1 MIVEEKS
8 IVARLGKAARSR
20 WMLVLAWMG
29 LIFFLSSRSK
39 LPKPS
44 GISSSVEAI
53 TGHFTVYAVL
63 AVLVAFALADTGL
76 STSRRLVVAFLFA
89 VVYGVSD
96 EFHQSFVPGR
106 DPDPFDLMIDAIG
119 AVTGLVVLA
128 FIERW
133 RLTQRLMSARARS
146 D

>member
-1 MIVEEKS
+1 M
-8 IVARLGKAARSR
+8 ARLRGRAKSY
-20 WMLVLAWMG
+20 WTLVLAWMG
-29 LIFFLSSRSK
+29 LIFFLSSRTS
-39 LPKPS
+39 LPNPS
-44 GISSSVEAI
+44 GISSSLEAI

-63 AVLVAFALADTGL
+63 AALVAFALADTGL
-76 STSRRLVVAFLFA
+76 PTSRRLVAAFLFA

-119 AVTGLVVLA
+119 ATTGLVVLV
-128 FIERW
+128 FVERW
-133 RLTQRLMSARARS
+133 QLLQRLNPALVRQ

>member
-1 MIVEEKS
+1 MIIGEES
-8 IVARLGKAARSR
+8 IVTRLVEATKSR
-20 WMLVLAWMG
+20 WALVLAWMG
-29 LIFFLSSRSK
+29 LIFFLSSRST

-44 GISSSVEAI
+44 GISSSLEAI

-63 AVLVAFALADTGL
+63 AALVAFALADTGL
-76 STSRRLVVAFLFA
+76 PTSRRLAVAFLFA

-106 DPDPFDLMIDAIG
+106 DPDLFDLMIDAIG
-119 AVTGLVVLA
+119 AATGLVV
-128 FIERW
+128 FMIVERW
-133 RLTQRLMSARARS
+133 RLMQRLNPASLRT